1 MVKSPLVKPFVKW
14 AGGKRQLLPEIKKYI
29 PKKINKYYEPFAG
42 GGAVFLSM
50 QFSKTTINDFNSELT
65 NTYIVVKEN
74 VDELIEKLKVHQANN
89 TSEYYYEIRS
99 WDRSDEIKAKSDIE
113 RAARF
118 IYLNKTGFNGLFRV
132 NSQGQINVPYGR
144 YKNPAIVN
152 EEVLKSVSAY
162 LNKAKVKILNGDYAK
177 ALTGVKS
184 GDFIYLDPPY
194 APVSDDK
201 QSFVG
206 YTLNGFNNY
215 DQERLRD
222 TFNDLTEKGA
232 YVMMSNSSVPLIHE
246 LYADYADTTV
256 IVKASRN
263 INSKGSERDKVN
275 EVLIMNYDYKNI

>member
-1 MVKSPLVKPFVKW
+1 M
-14 AGGKRQLLPEIKKYI
+14 
-29 PKKINKYYEPFAG
+29 
-42 GGAVFLSM
+42 
-50 QFSKTTINDFNSELT
+50 
-65 NTYIVVKEN
+65 
-74 VDELIEKLKVHQANN
+74 
-89 TSEYYYEIRS
+89 
-99 WDRSDEIKAKSDIE
+99 
-113 RAARF
+113 
-118 IYLNKTGFNGLFRV
+118 
-132 NSQGQINVPYGR
+132 
-144 YKNPAIVN
+144 
-152 EEVLKSVSAY
+152 SAY